1 VSAAGIGVPGASGLQ
16 SDHPRGFSALLVTQ
30 FFGAVN
36 DNILKGV
43 LAFAVAAGGI
53 WSDALGPGGQGWV
66 GLCLTLPFILFS
78 GWGGQLADRIS
89 KGTLTVRLKAIE
101 VLVLALS
108 AWAFWQGFVWVAL
121 STLLMM
127 AVQSAFFGPAK
138 YGMIPELVRERRLS
152 GANGVMNLLTN
163 FAIIA
168 GTVAAGPIYDRYAP
182 PPRALEP
189 VDAAI
194 EPNLLLPGAI
204 MLLLA
209 LLGLAA
215 SVFIPRLGA
224 ASPMLRFD
232 RNPFGTYIASL
243 REMGRG
249 PLIATSLAWAFFY
262 LIGMLVLL
270 ILPDY
275 RALLGITAESAAQL
289 LGLVAIAI
297 GVGSLLAG
305 LVSGAKIRPALAPL
319 GALGMAASMLALGL
333 APRDHTT
340 VALLLLPLGL
350 FAGFYIIPLQAMLQ
364 RLSPRERRGR
374 FLGTANAI
382 SFLCS
387 TLGSGLFLL
396 CRRGGM
402 EADRVFL
409 VGAALALV
417 AAVGVGAWWWL
428 LGKRQVGTQL
438 DPVSG

>member
-1 VSAAGIGVPGASGLQ
+1 
-16 SDHPRGFSALLVTQ
+16 
-30 FFGAVN
+30 
-36 DNILKGV
+36 
-43 LAFAVAAGGI
+43 
-53 WSDALGPGGQGWV
+53 
-66 GLCLTLPFILFS
+66 
-78 GWGGQLADRIS
+78 
-89 KGTLTVRLKAIE
+89 
-101 VLVLALS
+101 
-108 AWAFWQGFVWVAL
+108 VAL

-138 YGMIPELVRERRLS
+138 YGMIPELVRGRRLS

-163 FAIIA
+163 LAIIA

-182 PPRALEP
+182 PAASPEP
-189 VDAAI
+189 TSPAPLDPTVAASAP
-194 EPNLLLPGAI
+194 EPQLLLPGAI

-209 LLGLAA
+209 LLGFAA
-215 SVFIPRLGA
+215 SLLIPRLRA
-224 ASPMLRFD
+224 ALPTLHFD
-232 RNPFGTYIASL
+232 RNPFATYIASL

-262 LIGMLVLL
+262 MIGMLVLL

-275 RALLGITAESAAQL
+275 RDLLGITAESAAQL
-289 LGLVAIAI
+289 LGIVAIAI

-319 GALGMAASMLALGL
+319 GALGMAGSMLALGL

-364 RLSPRERRGR
+364 RLSPKERRGR

-409 VGAALALV
+409 VGAALALL
-417 AAVGVGAWWWL
+417 AAIGVGAWWWL
-428 LGKRQVGTQL
+428 IGKRQVGTQL
-438 DPVSG
+438 DPTPEP